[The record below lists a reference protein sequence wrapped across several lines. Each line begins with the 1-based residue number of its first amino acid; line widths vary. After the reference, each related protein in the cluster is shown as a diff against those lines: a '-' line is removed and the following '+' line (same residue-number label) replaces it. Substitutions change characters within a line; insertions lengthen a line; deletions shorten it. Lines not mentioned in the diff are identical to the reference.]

1 MGVRA
6 ISTELRLSTTP
17 TTEATFSEIP
27 CREQAHTGP
36 VRVFVVE
43 DDALSAIVLND
54 LLELWGFEVCGM
66 AGDAKTAIRE
76 AERYRPDFLLMD
88 IRLAGQMDGVAA
100 AQELRRR
107 INVRSI
113 FLTAHTDRATMQRVR
128 ETEPLD
134 ILAKPYSPDQ
144 LQATL
149 NRALEQLRLG

>member
-1 MGVRA
+1 ML
-6 ISTELRLSTTP
+6 IPTELRLSTTP
-17 TTEATFSEIP
+17 ATEPTSASETF
-27 CREQAHTGP
+27 CRDRTDASP

-66 AGDAKTAIRE
+66 AGDAKSAISE
-76 AERYRPDFLLMD
+76 AERHRPDFLLMD

-128 ETEPLD
+128 ETEPLG

-149 NRALEQLRLG
+149 NRALEQLRRG